1 MSTALGL
8 AMQISANTA
17 QLATAVADVNKRLDS
32 MGEAGKKAG
41 DDLGTLGEPVDD
53 LALALV
59 APLGA
64 HDNHIGHDSGPF
76 PGW

>member
-32 MGEAGKKAG
+32 MGEAGKKAS
-41 DDLGTLGEPVDD
+41 DDLGTLKNIEIGK
-53 LALALV
+53 LALGGIKAV
-59 APLGA
+59 RGA
-64 HDNHIGHDSGPF
+64 F
-76 PGW
+76 LTL